1 MVLLGNHE
9 GEQVIRLK
17 RFFLGLGLY
26 LIAFLLGIVTVLT
39 DVLTL
44 SWSEF
49 WGVVVL
55 GVLLQFFIFI
65 TIQTEFSCRFNDPN
79 LTLLQVL
86 LGMLLLTYVIS
97 LVQGVRGGLL
107 GFYTLIMLFG
117 MFELK
122 RYEYVFSAVF
132 AIVSYGVVILIDALN
147 PPPAFALGE
156 SLFQLAVLAI
166 VMLFCSYVGS
176 YLQTIRH
183 GLKESKRALFVSHSE
198 ITMQRDELEFAHRE
212 LQDALRQLGQLA
224 VRDELTGLFNRKQF
238 EEILKAQVAI
248 SRAGKSMMG
257 VLIMDID
264 NFSALNDRYGSEAG
278 NKILCAFSDVARSC
292 LRRTDVISR
301 FEGEEFAILLPNANQ
316 AALADCARRISE
328 FVSDLD
334 FDSIEAGLR
343 VSVSLGVAL
352 FQEEDTVESLLWRV
366 GQALES
372 AKINSEVN
380 LHPGASAPKTS
391 V

>member
-1 MVLLGNHE
+1 MVLLGNYE

-26 LIAFLLGIVTVLT
+26 FVAFLLGIVAVLT

-55 GVLLQFFIFI
+55 GALLQFFVFI
-65 TIQTEFSCRFNDPN
+65 TIQTGLSRRFNDPG
-79 LTLLQVL
+79 LTLLQIL

-97 LVQGVRGGLL
+97 LVQGARGGLL

-122 RYEYVFSAVF
+122 RYEYVFSAIF
-132 AIVSYGVVILIDALN
+132 AIISYGVVILVDTLN

-176 YLQTIRH
+176 YLQAIRH
-183 GLKESKRALFVSHSE
+183 GLKESKRALFVSHRE

-264 NFSALNDRYGSEAG
+264 NFSALNDQYGSEAG
-278 NKILCAFSDVARSC
+278 NQILCAFSDVARSC

-301 FEGEEFAILLPNANQ
+301 LEGEEFAILLPSANQ
-316 AALADCARRISE
+316 AALADCAKRISE
-328 FVSDLD
+328 FVNDLN
-334 FDSIEAGLR
+334 FDSIEADLR
-343 VSVSLGVAL
+343 VSVSLGAAL
-352 FQEEDTVESLLWRV
+352 FQEEDTAESLLRRV
-366 GQALES
+366 EQALGN
-372 AKINSEVN
+372 AKINSAVK
-380 LHPGASAPKTS
+380 LHPGVSAPNTS
-391 V
+391 T